1 VSAGRREITGTG
13 LDGVGR
19 SSQSAFFMKKTRRDN
34 TAKIISQPTSKPR
47 SVQARIICV
56 SEKAEVVT
64 FMDTSSKIKSFQEKE
79 KMHSLLL
86 LY

>member
-64 FMDTSSKIKSFQEKE
+64 FMDTSSKIKSFVRKR
-79 KMHSLLL
+79 KNA
-86 LY
+86 